1 MHLESVHHIGSGEN
15 VNFLFPPLPR
25 RKKQISIPEESSI
38 PETIL
43 CPDPI
48 SIPVP
53 ISNPGPISVLETTLI
68 ATEPSTPPASQPIK
82 LEENST
88 TPPFPDLNIG
98 DSRLKKKRGRKPK
111 QAGSEKQEKKQKRSK
126 AKKAKHEPDI
136 SNYWF
141 CDALITFQI
150 SRNA

>member
-53 ISNPGPISVLETTLI
+53 ISIPGPISIFETTLI
-68 ATEPSTPPASQPIK
+68 AREQSPPPAAQPIK

-126 AKKAKHEPDI
+126 AKKAKHEPEI

-141 CDALITFQI
+141 CAALSNFH
-150 SRNA
+150 